1 MLIWLTKT
9 SCGVFHNFSCCFF
22 FLSLT
27 HKTWWNSK
35 CCNIANCNESLQCWI
50 VPINLCRV
58 IEIRAILYS
67 LSRETVLQFHYWN
80 TLWGFKIL
88 RLHRWNKCTSALL
101 ACSFFG
107 SFILPHVFAF
117 LSASI
122 IDSVCYAWFRLLK
135 NFNGKFSD
143 KIRQSLSKFFNV
155 KLVTW
160 WIFCP
165 LIIVN

>member
-1 MLIWLTKT
+1 MANKDFLWCVSQFQLLL
-9 SCGVFHNFSCCFF
+9 FFS
-22 FLSLT
+22 LSLT

-88 RLHRWNKCTSALL
+88 RLLRWNKCTSALL

-107 SFILPHVFAF
+107 SFILPLVFAF
-117 LSASI
+117 LSASN
-122 IDSVCYAWFRLLK
+122 YWFSLL
-135 NFNGKFSD
+135 
-143 KIRQSLSKFFNV
+143 
-155 KLVTW
+155 
-160 WIFCP
+160 C
-165 LIIVN
+165 LISTAEEL

>member
-1 MLIWLTKT
+1 MVCFTI
-9 SCGVFHNFSCCFF
+9 SVAAFFS
-22 FLSLT
+22 LSLT

-35 CCNIANCNESLQCWI
+35 CCNIANCNESLQWRI
-50 VPINLCRV
+50 GPINLCRV

-107 SFILPHVFAF
+107 SFILPLVFAF

-122 IDSVCYAWFRLLK
+122 IDSVCYAWFRRWRTLTVSFQIK
-135 NFNGKFSD
+135 
-143 KIRQSLSKFFNV
+143 
-155 KLVTW
+155 
-160 WIFCP
+160 
-165 LIIVN
+165 

>member
-1 MLIWLTKT
+1 MVCFTI
-9 SCGVFHNFSCCFF
+9 SVAAFS
-22 FLSLT
+22 LSLT

-35 CCNIANCNESLQCWI
+35 CCNIANCNESLQWRI

-107 SFILPHVFAF
+107 SFILPLVFAF

-122 IDSVCYAWFRLLK
+122 IDSVVMPDFDYWRTLTVSFQIK
-135 NFNGKFSD
+135 
-143 KIRQSLSKFFNV
+143 
-155 KLVTW
+155 
-160 WIFCP
+160 
-165 LIIVN
+165 